1 MSNITLE
8 QEEVAV
14 LTELDDEKTVALV
27 GGSSSEPPKFP
38 EQPKQ
43 PEIPPIPKPKDYYSW
58 KGRGGSLSKISLSSI
73 SIKIKVL

>member
-27 GGSSSEPPKFP
+27 GGSSLEPLKFP

-43 PEIPPIPKPKDYYSW
+43 PEIPPIPKPKDYYPS
-58 KGRGGSLSKISLSSI
+58 KVRGSSLIKISLSSI

>member
-27 GGSSSEPPKFP
+27 GGSSWEPPKLPDLP
-38 EQPKQ
+38 EL
-43 PEIPPIPKPKDYYSW
+43 PELPDFLRS
-58 KGRGGSLSKISLSSI
+58 KGQSLVSLKLNVLGLI
-73 SIKIKVL
+73 NLKIKL